1 MKQIK
6 TYEGKNIL
14 ILGLGK
20 SGFSVAKLLLKLGA
34 KITLNDK
41 KDLSENPKAQEL
53 EKMGIRVISGY
64 HPIDLFEQEA
74 FDYLV
79 KNPGIPYENP
89 MVEKAQAMKIPV
101 ITEPEIALSVSEA
114 PYVCI
119 TGSNGKTTT
128 VMLTQEIMDHHLS
141 KEGGHA
147 YAVGNIGVPI
157 SEVVE
162 KATSKDL
169 LVVEMSSFQLLGV
182 TDIKPKIA
190 AIVDIYNNVHL
201 DYHKTFENYV
211 NAKLRITQA
220 QDENDYFIANYDQK
234 DILEKEKNITK
245 AKMITFS
252 EKDNQADYY
261 IDDKYLASQD
271 DSEIMKIDDIKI
283 PGIHN
288 QQNSLVA
295 IAISKLLGATNEDIR
310 AVLSTFSGARHR
322 LQYVTTYKGR
332 KFYND
337 SKSTNIEAASVAIP
351 SFKNPEIW
359 IAGGLD
365 RGFTFDDLVPL
376 IKEHVKSAVLYGET
390 KYLLADAAR
399 KAGLNDRDIII
410 VNTLQEAVP
419 QAYDISSEGDVILL
433 SPACAS
439 WDQFNTFEQR
449 GDYFIKFIKE
459 LNTK

>member
-261 IDDKYLASQD
+261 IGDKYLASQD

-310 AVLSTFSGARHR
+310 AVLSIFSGARHR

-419 QAYDISSEGDVILL
+419 QAYDISREGDVILL